1 MSTTQRKKMRCNI
14 SVDINQTLQ
23 NQHNLVFRE
32 RRNNKST
39 KTSNSKQVEGGIW
52 QVGYKPVEM
61 TSKNK
66 TRDVIATC
74 VDTLVLFFFST
85 NIVSNAKIK
94 TSSNQK
100 STNSAVQ
107 EILKRSNGTE
117 TSYYDMSKCSELR
130 KSIYFID
137 TRLMYKHSVES
148 RISESQAVNMLA
160 FAR

>member
-39 KTSNSKQVEGGIW
+39 KTSNSKQVEGEIW
-52 QVGYKPVEM
+52 QLGYKPVEM
-61 TSKNK
+61 TTKNK
-66 TRDVIATC
+66 NRDVIAKF

-85 NIVSNAKIK
+85 NIVSKAKIK
-94 TSSNQK
+94 TSLNQK
-100 STNSAVQ
+100 STNSAVL

-117 TSYYDMSKCSELR
+117 TSNYVMSKCSELR
-130 KSIYFID
+130 QSIHIVY
-137 TRLMYKHSVES
+137 TWLMYENSVES
-148 RISESQAVNMLA
+148 RISESQAVNMLV

>member
-1 MSTTQRKKMRCNI
+1 M
-14 SVDINQTLQ
+14 
-23 NQHNLVFRE
+23 
-32 RRNNKST
+32 
-39 KTSNSKQVEGGIW
+39 
-52 QVGYKPVEM
+52 
-61 TSKNK
+61 
-66 TRDVIATC
+66 IAKF

-85 NIVSNAKIK
+85 NIVSNAKKIK

-117 TSYYDMSKCSELR
+117 TSNYDMSKCSELR